1 MHEAAAGGQGAVRRD
16 GRSMKG
22 RTIAWILAAAAA
34 VGAELLAAGEA
45 AAADPQRC
53 LTPQQRREAIAAK
66 KAVPLGR
73 AVRAVRKKMGGE
85 VVGARLCEGENGL
98 VYMLT
103 VLSGSGKVTRA
114 MVDAADG
121 RFMNGR

>member
-1 MHEAAAGGQGAVRRD
+1 MQRR
-16 GRSMKG
+16 
-22 RTIAWILAAAAA
+22 ILAWALVAAAAI
-34 VGAELLAAGEA
+34 GAELWAAGEA

-53 LTPQQRREAIAAK
+53 LTVQQRREAIAAK

-73 AVRAVRKKMGGE
+73 AVRAVRKKVGGE
-85 VVGARLCEGENGL
+85 VIGARLCEGENGL

-103 VLSGSGKVTRA
+103 VLAGSGKVTRA

-121 RFMNGR
+121 RVLDGR